1 MKRHHIVSMFSF
13 ISGGLFAYIQFRHGD
28 TEDAIQTGIICTL
41 VAVAA
46 LLYQKLRSWLRPVGI
61 TVPLIIL
68 GFWTADAA
76 FRGDMTLAI
85 LLCIGVIGIAILH
98 FFEDTSFVK
107 EKMEPHI
114 GLIALLLVT
123 RFILFSR

>member
-68 GFWTADAA
+68 GFWTVDAA
-76 FRGDMTLAI
+76 FRGDMALAI
-85 LLCIGVIGIAILH
+85 FL
-98 FFEDTSFVK
+98 
-107 EKMEPHI
+107 
-114 GLIALLLVT
+114 
-123 RFILFSR
+123 